1 MKNSSNIQPKINILK
16 IAKEYGWEI
25 LKYSWLISI
34 ISFFVGFYMYYSK
47 KNLPI
52 IYTASLSFSVNEGGV
67 PVSNANKEEF
77 ENIFN
82 MSFGSTNK
90 SVLMELLKTRRV
102 LELVFFEKVKLKGKD
117 GKIKEDYF
125 IHHYLDLFGFRD
137 NCKNTNPKLASI
149 YFKNDSTESFNADE
163 NVLLVTAHNSIIKE
177 NLSDE
182 TSEAGIRTLKFK
194 SSNEEFSYTFLR
206 KYYEILNNYYTEK
219 STEKQRSIFEAAK
232 ARRDSL
238 EKEMNRAERDYIS
251 YLNTHNLSAQGQHAE
266 KIEIQYLARKLSGEM
281 EGYFMAIKNVE
292 VAKSALD
299 LQRPL
304 LQAIDK
310 PIYPLDRVYP
320 PSAFKALMTGV
331 IIGLVL
337 GIFLV
342 IAQKLARDLWANY
355 KHMLGATED
364 EAEKILE
371 PTVANSTLPKP

>member
-1 MKNSSNIQPKINILK
+1 MKNNQNTQPKINIIK
-16 IAKEYGWEI
+16 ITKEYGWEI
-25 LKYSWLISI
+25 IKYSWLISI
-34 ISFFVGFYMYYSK
+34 ISFFVGFYMYYTK

-67 PVSNANKEEF
+67 PVNSANKEEL

-82 MSFGSTNK
+82 MSFGSSNK
-90 SVLMELLKTRRV
+90 TVLMELLKTRRV

-125 IHHYLDLFGFRD
+125 IHHYLDLFGHRD
-137 NCKNTNPKLASI
+137 NWKKNNPKLAKV
-149 YFKNDSTESFNADE
+149 YFRNDSTENFTVEE
-163 NVLLVTAHNSIIKE
+163 NILLVTAFNSIVKK

-182 TSEAGIRTLKFK
+182 TSPAGIRTLKFN
-194 SSNEEFSYTFLR
+194 STNEEFSYTFLR
-206 KYYEILNNYYTEK
+206 KYYDILNNYYTEK
-219 STEKQRSIFEAAK
+219 STEKQRGVFDAAK

-238 EKEMNRAERDYIS
+238 EQEMNRAERDYIS

-292 VAKSALD
+292 IAKSALD

-310 PIYPLDRVYP
+310 PIYPLERTNP
-320 PSAFKALMTGV
+320 PSAIMALILGI
-331 IIGLVL
+331 IIGFVL
-337 GIFLV
+337 GVVLV
-342 IAQKLARDLWANY
+342 IGQKLGRDLWKNN
-355 KHMLGATED
+355 KQ
-364 EAEKILE
+364 KILDNFNGNTNNDSTSLE
-371 PTVANSTLPKP
+371 SKLPTP